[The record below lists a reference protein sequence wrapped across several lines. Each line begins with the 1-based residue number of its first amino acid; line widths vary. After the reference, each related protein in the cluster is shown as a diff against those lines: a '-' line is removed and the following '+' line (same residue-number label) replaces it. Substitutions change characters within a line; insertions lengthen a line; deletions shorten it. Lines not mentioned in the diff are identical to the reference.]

1 MRFQFQNMIY
11 SLDQRAVFGSRA
23 WGKSPP
29 AGSPGPPAPC
39 APFDVGCVAR
49 GAGAAAGRVP
59 DPSPAQPLG
68 GPLGGVQAAGAGLA
82 VSAFAWSERKQ
93 TECFPHKSTHC
104 SSEEKHR
111 GLGSAGRVP
120 TRRALQRHRWETE
133 QKTRS
138 GHCLQPGGH
147 VEAACTQLSET
158 LGWRETA
165 FKGNPLKNPTLSS
178 RVLSASEQK

>member
-11 SLDQRAVFGSRA
+11 SLDQRAVFGRRA

-29 AGSPGPPAPC
+29 AGSPSPLRV
-39 APFDVGCVAR
+39 PFGVGYVAR

-59 DPSPAQPLG
+59 DPSQAQPLG

-82 VSAFAWSERKQ
+82 VSTFARSERKQ

-104 SSEEKHR
+104 SSGEKHR
-111 GLGSAGRVP
+111 GGLGSAGRVP
-120 TRRALQRHRWETE
+120 VRRALKRHRWETE

-138 GHCLQPGGH
+138 GYCLQPGGH
-147 VEAACTQLSET
+147 VEAACTQLSER
-158 LGWRETA
+158 LGWRETV

-178 RVLSASEQK
+178 RVLSDSEQN